1 MQSHNIRL
9 IDNTYD
15 LDIARQLLDGLLTQK
30 ITFVK
35 NMIRTIDPVDVVEMS
50 QLESRLEEL
59 KAEKRSLDILLEE
72 FDGEHAEMEI
82 GCTVV
87 MSVRK
92 LDLV

>member
-15 LDIARQLLDGLLTQK
+15 LDIARQLLDGLFTQK
-30 ITFVK
+30 IAFVEDLIHASEPMEL
-35 NMIRTIDPVDVVEMS
+35 NA
-50 QLESRLEEL
+50 LETRLEEL

-87 MSVRK
+87 MNVRK